1 MYNVLVVEPDPR
13 VAATIRQSIQT
24 ITRVDTQKRFGLA
37 KKRLAVGHYDFLIT
51 NLRLADYNGI
61 HLVYLAATAA
71 QPPRCIV
78 YTDQRDLWLAGEIQ
92 RAGAFYETRECLPV
106 TLAAY
111 LTGTLPDADRR
122 DASTP
127 DRRTSP
133 RGGRRCWD
141 RHVHESAP
149 G

>member
-13 VAATIRQSIQT
+13 FAAAICQSIQT
-24 ITRVDTQKRFGLA
+24 ITRVDSQKQFGPA
-37 KKRLAVGHYDFLIT
+37 KKRLADRQYDFLIT

-78 YTDQRDLWLAGEIQ
+78 YTDERDLWLAGEIQ
-92 RAGAFYETRECLPV
+92 RAGAFYETRECLTV
-106 TLAAY
+106 TLTAY
-111 LTGTLPDADRR
+111 LTGTLPNADRR

-141 RHVHESAP
+141 RYVDESAP
-149 G
+149 A